1 MIPYFGGAEL
11 SYYREFMHENGV
23 QHMSLNWLNHQ
34 RRIKSK
40 TWQLGDYFPPDAKIF
55 VDSGAATYNRPGVEV
70 PGKEV
75 EQLASDYYS
84 FIAENLDRIDAYI
97 EFDAQQLKNKGEV
110 ASIEGRRLGLDRVKG
125 IAVWHADDG
134 EDELLR
140 LALERSN
147 VAVAEKHTEDNEL
160 AKTYRHIARQ
170 TNLHLIGADR
180 TLLDAHIKW
189 NSCHFSA
196 WYSAQQRGETFIWAG
211 HQLRRYMPDRRDQ
224 ALKKYGPL
232 LETLGIDLTKLGTG
246 DPQESLRLS
255 IWSWRQYFASLGN
268 THAAPGQSPIP
279 HRVTDTPDHV
289 SDATADSPS
298 ETVAETDPEWRHDL
312 ATQTAEEG
320 PVERPKTLWPGV
332 ATKEVTVYETDPEDG
347 ARKPRTE
354 LRPAVGGNIMSCT
367 GCFLASGCPS
377 YNPGSK
383 CAYNFVLPMSSK
395 EQFAAGMD
403 ELTAVQGGRM
413 RFGVAVE
420 QAQGGFPTKEVS
432 QEIDRYARLLK
443 IKNDMEQQSF
453 TLTVKAQQS
462 GNSSPGILSRLF
474 GRDPEPTAAGIPNRA
489 LEQAG
494 VIDAEILADVSE
506 VAEVVESSQDRVTPL
521 GQHRH
526 GTGSSQKSSGTD

>member
-23 QHMSLNWLNHQ
+23 RHMSMNWLNHQ

-40 TWQLGDYFPPDAKIF
+40 DWRIADYFPPDAKVF

-70 PGKEV
+70 PRQEI
-75 EQLASDYYS
+75 EQLAADYYA
-84 FIAENLDRIDAYI
+84 FIAENLDRIDAYV
-97 EFDAQQLKNKGEV
+97 EFDAQQLKDIGEV

-125 IAVWHADDG
+125 VVVWHADEG
-134 EDELLR
+134 EDDLLR

-147 VAVAEKHTEDNEL
+147 VAVAEKHTDENEL
-160 AKTYRHIARQ
+160 ARIYRHVARQ

-189 NSCHFSA
+189 HSCHFSA

-232 LETLGIDLTKLGTG
+232 LETLGLDLSRLGTG
-246 DPQESLRLS
+246 EPKESLKLAV
-255 IWSWRQYFASLGN
+255 WSWRQYFASLDN
-268 THAAPGQSPIP
+268 AVPGQSAIP
-279 HRVTDTPDHV
+279 HRVTDTPNHV
-289 SDATADSPS
+289 SEETTDPPAA
-298 ETVAETDPEWRHDL
+298 TVAETDHDWRYDVV
-312 ATQTAEEG
+312 TQQGAEM
-320 PVERPKTLWPGV
+320 PVERPRTLWPGV
-332 ATKEVTVYETDPEDG
+332 ATKEVTVYETDPQDG
-347 ARKPRTE
+347 VRRPRTE
-354 LRPAVGGNIMSCT
+354 LRAAVGDNIMQCT
-367 GCFLASGCPS
+367 GCYLASACRHHK
-377 YNPGSK
+377 PGFS
-383 CAYNFVLPMSSK
+383 CFYGWTVPMSSR
-395 EQFAAGMD
+395 EQYAAGLD
-403 ELTAVQGGRM
+403 ELAAIQGGRM

-462 GNSSPGILSRLF
+462 GNGSPGILSRLF
-474 GRDPEPTAAGIPNRA
+474 GRDPAPIPGGIPHRA
-489 LEQAG
+489 LETAG
-494 VIDAEILADVSE
+494 VIDAEVVADVGE
-506 VAEVVESSQDRVTPL
+506 VPEVVETTQDRVTPTIE
-521 GQHRH
+521 GRH
-526 GTGSSQKSSGTD
+526 GIGSSQKNSGAV